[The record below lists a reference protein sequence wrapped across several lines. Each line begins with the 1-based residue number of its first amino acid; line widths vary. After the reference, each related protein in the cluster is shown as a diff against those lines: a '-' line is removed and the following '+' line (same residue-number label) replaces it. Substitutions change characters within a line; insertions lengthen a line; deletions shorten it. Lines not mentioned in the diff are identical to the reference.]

1 MKNSDFLLAAYGEL
15 HGEYGWT
22 ASFASDPNEPAA
34 GAWAGQPWNARA
46 TQAMVIDAAVENN
59 NFYSVGLMQTHDNPR
74 RAKSLF
80 KRLAVLLADDAD
92 PGALSGPVSYIL
104 ETSRD
109 NYQIGV
115 FLDPDDPDVTDGPL
129 IDIVLGYMASRGIIN
144 ADASGNNPVRYGRL
158 PCGKNTKRTA
168 NGFVSHLHQ
177 FDGNLVYTLEDAAA
191 SFGINLAVAK
201 AWAKNTPP
209 QEVKFTNPKMDGVEA
224 FKQLINP
231 DPAQRSYHDPLLKI
245 SAAMISRG
253 MDQDGALNMI
263 RSLMLAIK
271 PDEGPELARWEA
283 RFGDDLRRMVKGA
296 DKFAPDLPED
306 ETVILTIEELEARTM
321 NVNWLVKGLIPRD
334 SMGMVFGGSGTY
346 KSFISLDL
354 ALHVAHGIDW
364 TGRRTEG
371 GPVLIVAAEGG
382 AGIYRR
388 VQAWHQKHGIERT
401 HNVFFCITPLILSE
415 RESMEILR
423 ASIAKMP
430 VSPALVIIDTLAQ
443 TFSGVENDSSDISA
457 YLRSINSEIR
467 AEFNTSVIIV
477 HHSGHTVSERPRGSS
492 ALIGNLDYILGVFR
506 PEGDERTARLSVIKQ
521 KDSDK
526 VDDLFFDLQHIILG
540 IDEDDEEVSSL
551 VALHNKA
558 LTPSSSRMGKYE
570 AAIIRALSEGSK
582 TEAELR
588 EICNALGKNL
598 ETARKGL
605 RVALNALE
613 TSREIRAV
621 SKGVWALSPIAAAR
635 NT

>member
-15 HGEYGWT
+15 DGEYGWT
-22 ASFASDPNEPAA
+22 TSFPSDPNNAVP
-34 GAWAGQPWNARA
+34 GVWAGQPWTARP
-46 TQAMVIDAAVENN
+46 TQAALINSRVENN
-59 NFYSVGLMQTHDNPR
+59 NFFSVGLMQTQEAPR

-92 PGALSGPVSYIL
+92 PAALMGPVSYIL
-104 ETSRD
+104 ETSEG
-109 NYQIGV
+109 NHQIGV
-115 FLDPDDPDVTDGPL
+115 FIDPDDPDASDGPL

-158 PCGKNTKRTA
+158 PVGKNTKKA
-168 NGFVSHLHQ
+168 AGGFVSRLHH
-177 FDGNLVYTLEDAAA
+177 FDGGLVYSLEDAAA
-191 SFGINLAVAK
+191 AFGIDFAAAK
-201 AWAKNTPP
+201 AWAKNPP
-209 QEVKFTNPKMDGVEA
+209 LQEVKFTNAKMDGVEA

-231 DPAQRSYHDPLLKI
+231 DLAQRSYHDPLLKI

-263 RSLMLAIK
+263 RALMLAIK

-283 RFGDDLRRMVKGA
+283 RFGDELKRMVKGA
-296 DKFAPDLPED
+296 DKFAPDVSTD
-306 ETVILTIEELEARTM
+306 ENVILSLDELEARTM
-321 NVNWLVKGLIPRD
+321 NVSWLVKGLIPRD
-334 SMGMVFGGSGTY
+334 SLGMVFGGSGTY

-364 TGRRTEG
+364 TGRRTES

-382 AGIYRR
+382 AGIYKRI
-388 VQAWHQKHGIERT
+388 VAWHQHHGLKRANNIF
-401 HNVFFCITPLILSE
+401 VCITPLILSE
-415 RESMEILR
+415 AHSLEVLR
-423 ASIAKMP
+423 SSIEQMP
-430 VSPALVIIDTLAQ
+430 RPPALVIIDTLAQ
-443 TFSGVENDSSDISA
+443 TFAGVENDSSDVSA

-526 VDDLFFDLQHIILG
+526 IDDLFFDLQYIILG
-540 IDEDDEEVSSL
+540 ADEDDEEISSL
-551 VALHNKA
+551 VACHNKA
-558 LTPSSSRMGKYE
+558 LIGNTRASKYE
-570 AAIIRALSEGSK
+570 AAVLKALTEGQK
-582 TEAELR
+582 TELELR
-588 EICNALGKNL
+588 DVCAGISKSL
-598 ETARKGL
+598 ESARKGL
-605 RVALNALE
+605 RTALNTLE
-613 TSREIRAV
+613 ASRQIRAV
-621 SKGVWALSPIAAAR
+621 RKGVWAIGFVQS
-635 NT
+635 T